1 MDATGTII
9 LALAAAAAIYGIWSI
24 NKEGIYNQEGMAFQV
39 MHGPA
44 GGIAGPVN
52 NDVYGTGIPQAP
64 RVYLNKKVCGL

>member
-24 NKEGIYNQEGMAFQV
+24 SREGMAFQV

-52 NDVYGTGIPQAP
+52 NDYGTIIPQAP